1 MNILEPKVLFENENH
16 KFILLGIEDSQKE
29 GITTNQY
36 LIVHNEEGVLLDPGG
51 VHVFPMVLS
60 NVVEFISPQKIKA
73 IFYSHQD
80 PDVSSSISLWANS
93 TNAKFYVSGLW
104 ERFLPHFGV
113 FDSSKLVPVK
123 DHGGKIT
130 FSDGYSLDILPTHF
144 LHSIGNFTVYDS
156 ISKILFSG
164 DIGAA
169 AIENEGNIYVENF
182 QSHIKNIKG
191 FHERYMTSSKACK
204 VWGNMIK
211 KYDVDLMVPQHGL
224 LYKKD
229 EYTQFL
235 NWFENLKCGIDIIE
249 KIYGV

>member
-1 MNILEPKVLFENENH
+1 MNIVEPKILFENEDH

-36 LIVHNEEGVLLDPGG
+36 LVVHKEEGVLLDPGG

-60 NVVEFISPQKIKA
+60 NVVEFISPQKIKG

-93 TNAKFYVSGLW
+93 TNSKFYVSGLW

-113 FDSSKLVPVK
+113 FDSSKIVPIK
-123 DHGGKIT
+123 DNGGKIT
-130 FSDGYSLDILPTHF
+130 FSDGYSLDIIPTHF

-156 ISKILFSG
+156 LSKILFSG

-169 AIENEGNIYVENF
+169 AIDSTGNVFVDNF
-182 QSHIKNIKG
+182 QNHIKNIEG
-191 FHERYMTSSKACK
+191 FHKRYMTSSKACN
-204 VWGNMIK
+204 VWSKLIK
-211 KYDVDLMVPQHGL
+211 KYDIDLMAPQHGL
-224 LYKKD
+224 LYQKK
-229 EYTQFL
+229 EYIEFL
-235 NWFENLKCGIDIIE
+235 KWFENLKCGIDIIE
-249 KIYGV
+249 NIYGV